1 MEDKELKKITIKNYM
16 EYLDEEDLEDNI
28 ESIDQYIS
36 TLWYDLI
43 DEIEINKEMF
53 GIELEVDDYEAGE
66 MIENMTKEILLN
78 KGVMICG

>member
-1 MEDKELKKITIKNYM
+1 MEINELKEITIKNYM

-28 ESIDQYIS
+28 ESINQYIS

-53 GIELEVDDYEAGE
+53 GIDNEVDNCEAGK
-66 MIENMTKEILLN
+66 MIENMIKEILVN
-78 KGVMICG
+78 R

>member
-1 MEDKELKKITIKNYM
+1 MKENELNEITIKNYM

-28 ESIDQYIS
+28 ESINQYIS

-53 GIELEVDDYEAGE
+53 GIDHEIDDCEAGK
-66 MIENMTKEILLN
+66 MIEEKIKEILVN
-78 KGVMICG
+78 R

>member
-1 MEDKELKKITIKNYM
+1 M
-16 EYLDEEDLEDNI
+16 
-28 ESIDQYIS
+28 
-36 TLWYDLI
+36 WYDLI

>member
-1 MEDKELKKITIKNYM
+1 MENKELKEITIKNYM

-28 ESIDQYIS
+28 ESINQYIS

-53 GIELEVDDYEAGE
+53 GIDHEVDNCEAGE
-66 MIENMTKEILLN
+66 MIENMIKEILLN
-78 KGVMICG
+78 KE